1 MVGGQVVDVEN
12 NGSFVGE
19 DMLYY
24 VYKNKTAALIEG
36 SLMLGG
42 ILAGADEETVRKL
55 EKVGTKIGLAFQ
67 IQDDILDIVGEQ
79 EMIGKPVHS
88 DEKNEKSTYVVLHG
102 VDKSR
107 EMVGEYT
114 EKGIETLEEISVER
128 ETEKSFLRELLLSL
142 VEREK

>member
-1 MVGGQVVDVEN
+1 M
-12 NGSFVGE
+12 
-19 DMLYY
+19 
-24 VYKNKTAALIEG
+24 
-36 SLMLGG
+36 
-42 ILAGADEETVRKL
+42 
-55 EKVGTKIGLAFQ
+55 
-67 IQDDILDIVGEQ
+67 
-79 EMIGKPVHS
+79 
-88 DEKNEKSTYVVLHG
+88 HG